1 MYQDYIITAIFLL
14 IVALVIGGLTI
25 RRYNIPYLYFLGG
38 TLIGATFFRSRLDRK
53 CRCFLSLSVVPS
65 LVISGGSWTLWIVL
79 YHKER
84 RDKWHLIH
92 YLPMFIG
99 YIILIVHLA
108 GFNDHFYETVQ
119 LARDLKWAGTEIF
132 WPLSDKWIL
141 LAYPFHVLLYIIISV
156 NKLNKIKA
164 RVPFYV
170 LPVFQAVFLIP
181 YLDIIYN
188 FVEHDFLFFASG
200 ETLRYIMFGNVFLIF
215 WDVVNIRPRMQK
227 EKEAEIKAYEAE
239 KEAARQAALIQDAP
253 KEIYPN
259 AGKVANTDIVFY
271 IEALIQGDEEFPFNK
286 HSKKPISS
294 STVPSKTPTGKHS
307 FLPPVPISVSL
318 KNMRAST
325 AHSDLWRKGISKIK
339 ASKPSPKPWV
349 IPQERPSICPLSRLW
364 GILTNRSVTIANLAY
379 GKFGSIR

>member
-38 TLIGATFFRSRLDRK
+38 TLIGATFFTDPVLIGNVSIS
-53 CRCFLSLSVVPS
+53 FLYPWFLPLLF
-65 LVISGGSWTLWIVL
+65 LVGPGLYGSFCTI
-79 YHKER
+79 KER

-92 YLPMFIG
+92 YLPVFIG
-99 YIILIVHLA
+99 YIILIIHIA

-119 LARDLKWAGTEIF
+119 QARELKWVGTEIF

-141 LAYPFHVLLYIIISV
+141 LAYPFHVLLYIMVSV
-156 NKLNKIKA
+156 NKLNTRKA

-170 LPVFQAVFLIP
+170 LPVFQAVFLVP

-188 FVEHDFLFFASG
+188 FVEHDSLFFASG

-227 EKEAEIKAYEAE
+227 EKEDEIKAYEAE
-239 KEAARQAALIQDAP
+239 KEAERQAALVQDAP

-259 AGKVANTDIVFY
+259 AGKITNRDFVLY
-271 IEALIQGDEEFPFNK
+271 IDELIQGNEELPFNK
-286 HSKKPISS
+286 HSKKANFIKKSPFKSTEWDNFFFDTSTNFGFFKKFIRIQRAIGLIKEGCLENGSVEILAKTVGYSS
-294 STVPSKTPTGKHS
+294 RAPFYLAFEQIMGK
-307 FLPPVPISVSL
+307 SL
-318 KNMRAST
+318 TDYRE
-325 AHSDLWRKGISKIK
+325 DG
-339 ASKPSPKPWV
+339 
-349 IPQERPSICPLSRLW
+349 EE
-364 GILTNRSVTIANLAY
+364 
-379 GKFGSIR
+379 

>member
-38 TLIGATFFRSRLDRK
+38 TLIGATFFIDPVLIGNATVS
-53 CRCFLSLSVVPS
+53 FLYPWFLPLLF
-65 LVISGGSWTLWIVL
+65 LVGPGLYGSFCTIQ
-79 YHKER
+79 ER

-99 YIILIVHLA
+99 YIILIIHIA

-141 LAYPFHVLLYIIISV
+141 LAYPFHVLLYIIVSV
-156 NKLNKIKA
+156 NKLNVMKA

-170 LPVFQAVFLIP
+170 LPVFQAVFLVP

-227 EKEAEIKAYEAE
+227 EKEDEIKAYEAE
-239 KEAARQAALIQDAP
+239 KEDERQAALVQEAP

-259 AGKVANTDIVFY
+259 AGKITNRDFVLY
-271 IEALIQGDEEFPFNK
+271 IDELIQGNEELPFNK
-286 HSKKPISS
+286 HSKKANFIKKSPFKSTEWDNFFFDTSTNFGFFKKFIRIQRAIGLIKEGCLENDSVEILAKTVGYSS
-294 STVPSKTPTGKHS
+294 RAPFYIAFEQIIGK
-307 FLPPVPISVSL
+307 SL
-318 KNMRAST
+318 TDYRE
-325 AHSDLWRKGISKIK
+325 DG
-339 ASKPSPKPWV
+339 
-349 IPQERPSICPLSRLW
+349 EE
-364 GILTNRSVTIANLAY
+364 
-379 GKFGSIR
+379 

>member
-38 TLIGATFFRSRLDRK
+38 TLIGATFFIDPVLIGNATVS
-53 CRCFLSLSVVPS
+53 FLYPWFLPLLF
-65 LVISGGSWTLWIVL
+65 LVGPGLYGSFCTIQ
-79 YHKER
+79 ER

-99 YIILIVHLA
+99 YIILIIHIA

-141 LAYPFHVLLYIIISV
+141 LAYPFHVLLYIIVSV
-156 NKLNKIKA
+156 NKLNVMKA

-170 LPVFQAVFLIP
+170 LPVFQAVFLVP

-188 FVEHDFLFFASG
+188 FVEQDFLFFASG

-227 EKEAEIKAYEAE
+227 EKEDEIKAYEAE
-239 KEAARQAALIQDAP
+239 KEAERQAALVQEAP

-259 AGKVANTDIVFY
+259 AGKITNRDFVLY
-271 IEALIQGDEEFPFNK
+271 IDELIQGNEELPFNK
-286 HSKKPISS
+286 HSKKANFIKKSPFKSTEWDNFFFDTSTNFGFFKKFIRIQRAIGLIKEGCLENDSVEILAKTVGYSS
-294 STVPSKTPTGKHS
+294 RAPFYIAFEQIIGK
-307 FLPPVPISVSL
+307 SL
-318 KNMRAST
+318 TDYRE
-325 AHSDLWRKGISKIK
+325 DG
-339 ASKPSPKPWV
+339 
-349 IPQERPSICPLSRLW
+349 EE
-364 GILTNRSVTIANLAY
+364 
-379 GKFGSIR
+379 

>member
-38 TLIGATFFRSRLDRK
+38 TLIGATFFIDPVLIGNATVS
-53 CRCFLSLSVVPS
+53 FLYPWFLPLLF
-65 LVISGGSWTLWIVL
+65 LVGPGLYGSFCTIQ
-79 YHKER
+79 ER

-99 YIILIVHLA
+99 YIILIIHIA

-141 LAYPFHVLLYIIISV
+141 LAYPFHVLLYIIVSV
-156 NKLNKIKA
+156 NKLNVMKA

-170 LPVFQAVFLIP
+170 LPVFQAIFLVP

-227 EKEAEIKAYEAE
+227 EKEDEIKAYEAE
-239 KEAARQAALIQDAP
+239 KEAERQAALVQETP

-259 AGKVANTDIVFY
+259 AGKITNRDFVLY
-271 IEALIQGDEEFPFNK
+271 IDELIQGNEELPFNK
-286 HSKKPISS
+286 HSKKANFIKKSPFKSTEWDNFFFDTSTNFGFFKKFIRIQRAIGLIKEGCLENDSVEILAKTVGYSS
-294 STVPSKTPTGKHS
+294 RAPFYIAFEQIIGK
-307 FLPPVPISVSL
+307 SL
-318 KNMRAST
+318 TDYRE
-325 AHSDLWRKGISKIK
+325 DG
-339 ASKPSPKPWV
+339 
-349 IPQERPSICPLSRLW
+349 EE
-364 GILTNRSVTIANLAY
+364 
-379 GKFGSIR
+379 